1 MGAPSG
7 FLVMKPLRQCSYPW
21 MKYSFSKFSTQ
32 HLYFLV
38 NWERIIGNELGK
50 KTKLIKVNF
59 PFGKRYKGRLFI
71 EVNSASVGV
80 LTHCIGK
87 ILERANAFYGYPAF
101 SYVSFLH
108 NSFSTQKREQT
119 MPSIDAFTTS
129 ASLNL
134 ALSHLSQTLSQQQ

>member
-7 FLVMKPLRQCSYPW
+7 FLFMKPLRQCSYPW

-32 HLYFLV
+32 HLYFVV
-38 NWERIIGNELGK
+38 NWERIIGEELGK

-80 LTHCIGK
+80 LTHCIGR

-101 SYVSFLH
+101 SHVSFLH
-108 NSFSTQKREQT
+108 NFAVVQKKEHNMQCV
-119 MPSIDAFTTS
+119 DALTTS
-129 ASLNL
+129 DSLNL
-134 ALSHLSQTLSQQQ
+134 ALSHLSQTLSKQR